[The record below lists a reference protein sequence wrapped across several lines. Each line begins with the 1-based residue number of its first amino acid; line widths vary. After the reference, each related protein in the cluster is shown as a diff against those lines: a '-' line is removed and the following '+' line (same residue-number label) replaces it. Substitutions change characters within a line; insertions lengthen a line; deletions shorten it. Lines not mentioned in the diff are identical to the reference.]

1 MKRIFLG
8 IPIPFILAQQIIAIN
23 GGIRGAHWTNRNK
36 LHLTLRFIGNVDE
49 STFED
54 IRMTLELLDVNAFYI
69 KLMGVQHFGNTKKVR
84 TLWVGVRRSRLLF
97 DLHNAIESLFFNI
110 GIESEQR
117 KYIPHVTIAR
127 LRNSRMFHVKDF

>member
-1 MKRIFLG
+1 
-8 IPIPFILAQQIIAIN
+8 
-23 GGIRGAHWTNRNK
+23 
-36 LHLTLRFIGNVDE
+36 
-49 STFED
+49 
-54 IRMTLELLDVNAFYI
+54 MTLELLDVNAFYI

-127 LRNSRMFHVKDF
+127 LRNSPMSHVKRFLENYSAFVAKRFFVDKFYLYSTKGSNIDFSYKVEEIYNLQSQLK